1 MEENRLIAAND
12 ILPALNEHSKQ
23 ISEIKEI
30 LNTLNSNRTETN
42 IETLP
47 IDFRKLDM
55 FVALQQYYY
64 SIFEKNQASLELV
77 PFEIIKKAD
86 NWALKM
92 FNKDLKNQVDKNFRK
107 IKALEKKAKR
117 KEQRKSFKERFSL
130 LFKRKKK

>member
-1 MEENRLIAAND
+1 MEDNQLVSAND
-12 ILPALNEHSKQ
+12 LLPALAEQSKK
-23 ISEIKEI
+23 IEEMREI
-30 LNTLNSNRTETN
+30 LNSLTDNKETVCN
-42 IETLP
+42 ELMP
-47 IDFRKLDM
+47 LDFRKLDA